1 MCVLCIQNTAYG
13 ADYGDFIPPSG
24 PTSETVLMNSF
35 SGMINPSEVVAIDET
50 TSYKKGEY
58 RAVDYNIIPVE
69 RLEDNVIDYD
79 ELGSLVYF
87 NNLTVNQITDAL
99 NKTKSD
105 YTYIRDYLN
114 EEKHWAKVAY
124 EDAED
129 EMDMEEYINNYTLH
143 QIYKASAKS
152 YSDVVK
158 KLSKYSTQK
167 PRIDVER
174 QFTKGAQSL
183 FLAYKSVDLQ
193 LNTLYQLREIYRST
207 LSNLE
212 ANRTVGFVTD
222 SNVDKAENMLEAAE
236 INIATLEETRDK
248 LKNSLC
254 SLLGLDASKYEIGSI
269 DYNNFAYYDNIY
281 YDRDLYF
288 AVNKNKSL
296 LDTRHTSAHSSYAR
310 ELKDKEESV
319 GEDTVEMK
327 FKSLYNTVENAR
339 ADYELSLKSMEI
351 AERVWSKDNQQ
362 MELGMMTN
370 AGMEQAKL
378 SYVQAQVGLDSTA
391 LAYYQA
397 MVNYDWATRGYM
409 D

>member
-129 EMDMEEYINNYTLH
+129 EMDMEEYINYM
-143 QIYKASAKS
+143 
-152 YSDVVK
+152 V
-158 KLSKYSTQK
+158 
-167 PRIDVER
+167 
-174 QFTKGAQSL
+174 
-183 FLAYKSVDLQ
+183 
-193 LNTLYQLREIYRST
+193 
-207 LSNLE
+207 
-212 ANRTVGFVTD
+212 
-222 SNVDKAENMLEAAE
+222 
-236 INIATLEETRDK
+236 
-248 LKNSLC
+248 
-254 SLLGLDASKYEIGSI
+254 
-269 DYNNFAYYDNIY
+269 
-281 YDRDLYF
+281 
-288 AVNKNKSL
+288 
-296 LDTRHTSAHSSYAR
+296 
-310 ELKDKEESV
+310 
-319 GEDTVEMK
+319 
-327 FKSLYNTVENAR
+327 
-339 ADYELSLKSMEI
+339 
-351 AERVWSKDNQQ
+351 
-362 MELGMMTN
+362 
-370 AGMEQAKL
+370 MEQL
-378 SYVQAQVGLDSTA
+378 Q
-391 LAYYQA
+391 
-397 MVNYDWATRGYM
+397 
-409 D
+409 